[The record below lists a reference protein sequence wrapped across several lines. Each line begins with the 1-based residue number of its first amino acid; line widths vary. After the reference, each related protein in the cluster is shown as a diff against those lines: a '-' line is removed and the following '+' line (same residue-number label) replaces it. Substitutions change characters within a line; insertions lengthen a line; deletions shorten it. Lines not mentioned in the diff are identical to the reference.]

1 MKKLLLS
8 TMVAFTMIFC
18 MQSTVAA
25 NNYGRIT
32 VEGYAQETYKVTQS
46 VVMVTNSTEEETLEK
61 AKTKN
66 DRMSA
71 AFRES
76 LRALGVEDKDVLT
89 VSYQIKPKR
98 YRIKDTDSY
107 RVMQSVS
114 NILQVTIN
122 DLNKT
127 SRVIDA
133 AAAAGI
139 TDVRLSK
146 MDLNDTEKAEQR
158 QALIVKAAKDARQ
171 KANAIAEALGTR
183 IIGVEAMD
191 VGYGFGRH
199 SNKRY
204 LAKEAQAES
213 TASAIEY
220 GEDSEEMRVTVT
232 FKIK

>member
-191 VGYGFGRH
+191 IGYGFGRH
-199 SNKRY
+199 SNERY

>member
-171 KANAIAEALGTR
+171 KRTLLRKLSERVSSAWKPWI
-183 IIGVEAMD
+183 
-191 VGYGFGRH
+191 
-199 SNKRY
+199 
-204 LAKEAQAES
+204 LA
-213 TASAIEY
+213 TVSADIRMK
-220 GEDSEEMRVTVT
+220 D
-232 FKIK
+232 I